1 MAQTR
6 ITNYGDNFT
15 HALFSTWT
23 KTLLPSGRYEGL
35 EFVYIAPNQFA
46 LSPGSF
52 LLPDGIL
59 VTEDANIVFPPIV
72 PLPAIA
78 TTYEV
83 RVSHVDETI
92 IGGNPADYSFV
103 PASTPYPTD
112 PGMVTMVLGTLQY
125 PGSLSPL
132 AANQYTPAPTQQG
145 ASALALGLAQ
155 QPIQIVPP
163 YPMCLDIGSPNITV
177 TDGRTGTL
185 FRRRLTASALVPAV
199 VGELRVFAFQWIS
212 KGLRPDSISLRADF
226 PSNDTLA
233 FELWDT
239 NSNLVS
245 LTNGGPTSGS
255 GSYARYTA
263 TVNRDGTVFAV
274 DQPFTLY
281 VGCNLQASTVM
292 DLFDLTVRFGSTS

>member
-23 KTLLPSGRYEGL
+23 KTVMPSGRYDGL
-35 EFVYIAPNQFA
+35 EFVSISPNQFA

-52 LLPDGIL
+52 LLPDGVL
-59 VTEDANIVFPPIV
+59 VLESANVVFPPVV
-72 PLPAIA
+72 PLPAVA

-83 RVSHVDETI
+83 RVSHVDETL

-132 AANQYTPAPTQQG
+132 AANQYTPSPIQQG
-145 ASALALGLAQ
+145 ADALSLGLAQ
-155 QPIQIVPP
+155 QPVQIVPP
-163 YPMCLDIGSPNITV
+163 YPMCLDLGSPNITAV
-177 TDGRTGTL
+177 DGQTGNL
-185 FRRRLTASALVPAV
+185 FRKRLTASALVPAV
-199 VGELRVFAFQWIS
+199 IGETRVFAFQWIS
-212 KGLRPDSISLRADF
+212 KGLRPESISLRAQF
-226 PSNDTLA
+226 PTNDTLS

-239 NSNLVS
+239 NNNLVS
-245 LTNGGPTSGS
+245 LTNAGPTNGNTL
-255 GSYARYTA
+255 YTRYTA

-292 DLFDLTVRFGSTS
+292 DLFDLTIRFGSTP